1 MSVQF
6 LDRLGRHARD
16 RFLSLSRE
24 RRLAGGEYLMRR
36 GEPGGDLYLIES
48 GGLEV
53 VDNRSSPEVVIST
66 VGPGALVGEMAFL
79 DEMPR
84 TADVRASDVTTCRM
98 WDGVALRRELDNDP
112 VLGSAVYRVLAE
124 LVTGRAREITAA
136 GLAAPRR
143 GSTIIEESI
152 QREAH
157 TLVAPARAKWI
168 DAEMLL
174 RTDPTNAEARTQMR
188 RAFETLMK
196 KSCSWITGM
205 GGSEAEQAAG
215 EAIARELHPFLIR
228 SRTASRAME
237 SAARQTGDPRLL
249 AHILLDEPRG
259 EGGLGIALDQA
270 LLSLPSS
277 IGIRRRTGL
286 AGQTLK
292 AAIQPQKTRLM
303 VINVTNSA
311 PLARIMPELS
321 RYGATVTCIDGSREA
336 LAFLDAGQTSRAA
349 SVDLRLIQDDL
360 ARLSMGHSQVSHP
373 PQDLILIDSLVDYL
387 PDRLVASLL
396 GWSAR
401 HLEPGGLIVV
411 TGLAPWPDAPVFD
424 YLIGW
429 PMIRRKAWELRS
441 LVESVGLAGSVVAG
455 GERSRDPAV
464 VVTGKL
470 TR

>member
-6 LDRLGRHARD
+6 LERLEASARQ
-16 RFLSLSRE
+16 RLLSLSRE
-24 RRLAGGEYLMRR
+24 LRLSGGDYLMRR
-36 GEPGGDLYLIES
+36 GEPGGDLFLIES

-53 VDNRSSPEVVIST
+53 VDNRSRPEVVIST

-79 DEMPR
+79 DDMPR
-84 TADVRASDVTTCRM
+84 TADVRASEHTECRV
-98 WDGVALRRELDNDP
+98 WDGGVLRRELSGDP
-112 VLGSAVYRVLAE
+112 VLASAVYRGLAE
-124 LVTGRAREITAA
+124 LVTSRARE
-136 GLAAPRR
+136 LAIVGIGTPRR
-143 GSTIIEESI
+143 ASGGVIEESV

-157 TLVAPARAKWI
+157 TLVAPTRARWI

-174 RTDPTNAEARTQMR
+174 RAEPNNTEARTEMR

-205 GGSEAEQAAG
+205 GGSDAEQAAG
-215 EAIARELHPFLIR
+215 KALARELHPFLIR
-228 SRTASRAME
+228 SQTASWAME
-237 SAARQTGDPRLL
+237 SVARQSGDPRLL
-249 AHILLDEPRG
+249 SHILRNEPQG
-259 EGGLGIALDQA
+259 DGGLGIALDQA

-277 IGIRRRTGL
+277 IGIRRRSSL

-292 AAIQPQKTRLM
+292 AAIPPRATRMM
-303 VINVTNSA
+303 VVSVTNAA
-311 PLARIMPELS
+311 PLDRMMPELS
-321 RYGATVTCIDGSREA
+321 RHGATVTCIDGSREA
-336 LAFLDAGQTSRAA
+336 LKLLDEQTRRAE
-349 SVDLRLIQDDL
+349 SVELRLIKDDL
-360 ARLSMGHSQVSHP
+360 ARLSMGHSQVHHP

-401 HLEPGGLIVV
+401 HLEPGGLVV
-411 TGLAPWPDAPVFD
+411 ITGLAPWPDAPVYD
-424 YLIGW
+424 HLIGW

-441 LVESVGLAGSVVAG
+441 LVESVGLAGGVVAG